1 MTIDHKVRDKKLQ
14 YDINSEEKKILAL
27 SSSKID
33 RYEHLIGEEIL
44 TFDQRRVVEKTKFT
58 YSLSGKALE
67 NKQKQLKIKEKKQ
80 IKAIEEHGKQLVES
94 NTSVKNDYEREN
106 DYDSKT

>member
-1 MTIDHKVRDKKLQ
+1 M
-14 YDINSEEKKILAL
+14 
-27 SSSKID
+27 
-33 RYEHLIGEEIL
+33 GEEIL

-94 NTSVKNDYEREN
+94 NTSVKNDYDREN
-106 DYDSKT
+106 DYDSKKYNYLLRKKKYLISLLMKGLMK

>member
-1 MTIDHKVRDKKLQ
+1 M
-14 YDINSEEKKILAL
+14 
-27 SSSKID
+27 
-33 RYEHLIGEEIL
+33 GEEIL

-94 NTSVKNDYEREN
+94 NTSVKNDYDREN
-106 DYDSKT
+106 DYDSKKYNYLLRKKKYLISLLMKGLMR